1 MAKIFTFIL
10 LIFLVSQSRYVV
22 NVSQQQSSEVPLG
35 SLCQQ
40 MWDKTE
46 ENLKVPLDL
55 EFNRQDPEKGPLFA
69 LTKTGEAKIDSIVFK
84 TFKALLSS
92 PEETSLQ
99 DKFFD
104 AIMTGNGPMDEAYNY
119 LKTKQHIRQTMTKER
134 FECKLR
140 DMWFAGHAK
149 GFVHVFV
156 GEKKADEFQ
165 GLHNWYQFY
174 LEQEKNTI
182 AIDSINSI
190 EFSYN
195 TEPNLMRLKFKWDT
209 LEKLSADKTSMF
221 VGTSPAFE
229 FALFSVCSL
238 AFKEVVEKKQC
249 TCQIHNSQLKLMDI
263 DSTSYSG
270 RVYTAYPLS
279 ATADVKCSI
288 PGDRTKC
295 GFPEA
300 SHYACVKRGCCFDSH
315 GDPTKKPWCFY
326 PSDHKCHSID
336 PEKRVACPNKE
347 NKIYREI
354 CEQHEE
360 CCFDSS
366 IPNVPFCFYARGYK
380 VPKGPGKPGNQWYF

>member
-22 NVSQQQSSEVPLG
+22 NVSQQQSSKVDLG
-35 SLCQQ
+35 SLCKQ
-40 MWDKTE
+40 MWDKTG
-46 ENLKVPLDL
+46 ENLKVPFDL
-55 EFNRQDPEKGPLFA
+55 KFNGQEPKEGPLFE
-69 LTKTGEAKIDSIVFK
+69 LTQTGINKIESSMVFK
-84 TFKALLSS
+84 TFEALLSS
-92 PEETSLQ
+92 PEDTSLQ

-119 LKTKQHIRQTMTKER
+119 LKTKQLIRQTVTKER
-134 FECKLR
+134 FECMLR
-140 DMWFAGHAK
+140 DMWFARPGK

-156 GEKKADEFQ
+156 GEKKKGEFQ

-195 TEPNLMRLKFKWDT
+195 TEPNLMRLDFKWDT
-209 LEKLSADKTSMF
+209 LKKLSPYKTSMF

-238 AFKEVVEKKQC
+238 AFKAVVEKKQC
-249 TCQIHNSQLKLMDI
+249 TCQIHNSQLSLMDI
-263 DSTSYSG
+263 DSKLYPG
-270 RVYTAYPLS
+270 RVYAAYPLS
-279 ATADVKCSI
+279 ATADGICTKVN
-288 PGDRTKC
+288 PRTNC
-295 GFPEA
+295 GSPEIG
-300 SHYACVKRGCCFDSH
+300 HYYCAERGCCFDSY
-315 GDPTKKPWCFY
+315 PTKTDWCFY
-326 PSDHKCHSID
+326 PSNHKCHGILPKD
-336 PEKRVACPNKE
+336 RKPCG
-347 NKIYREI
+347 NKISQRSI
-354 CEQHEE
+354 CQRNYD

-366 IPNVPFCFYARGYK
+366 IPNVPFCFYGKGSK